1 MISVLF
7 IVQIVLTL
15 FIVVLV
21 LLQKSSGGGLVNYSG
36 SNESVF
42 GAKGAAGFLTKLT
55 LFFGALFLA
64 NTIALSYFYVKQ
76 TQKSVMDIL
85 PQTLETKPA
94 PSAPDAPLAPLVPTT
109 QESKKQEEKK

>member
-1 MISVLF
+1 MISFLF
-7 IVQIVLTL
+7 ITQIVLTI

-36 SNESVF
+36 NNESVF

-64 NTIALSYFYVKQ
+64 NTIALSYFYTKQ
-76 TQKSVMDIL
+76 TQTSLMDL
-85 PQTLETKPA
+85 VPQTLETQI
-94 PSAPDAPLAPLVPTT
+94 PSAPAAPQAPTK
-109 QESKKQEEKK
+109 SEEKK